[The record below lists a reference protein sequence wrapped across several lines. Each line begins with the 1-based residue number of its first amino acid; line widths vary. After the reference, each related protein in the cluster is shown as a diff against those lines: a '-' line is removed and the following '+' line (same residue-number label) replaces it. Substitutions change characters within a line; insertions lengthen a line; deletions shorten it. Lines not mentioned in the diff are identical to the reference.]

1 MHREN
6 RKLMNSLHEAY
17 THEKYPSFPIISI
30 PKYTHSDMKA
40 NGLTKCIIDFLKFK
54 NHHAERINN
63 ISRWVNGRYIKSSMQ
78 KGTADVSATIQG
90 KSVKIEIKIGKDRQS
105 EEQKKYQQQII
116 KAGGYYFIATSFD
129 EFIIWYNL
137 NFNI

>member
-1 MHREN
+1 
-6 RKLMNSLHEAY
+6 
-17 THEKYPSFPIISI
+17 
-30 PKYTHSDMKA
+30 
-40 NGLTKCIIDFLKFK
+40 
-54 NHHAERINN
+54 
-63 ISRWVNGRYIKSSMQ
+63 MQ